1 MYDHNQAQETL
12 EKGKKKNT
20 ALQQEINASQN

>member
-12 EKGKKKNT
+12 EKGKKNT